1 MRRHPSLRIIEG
13 SDAAQRLSE
22 ARAWVSAR
30 SDRPGVLIVSASR
43 GAADD
48 LARSVAAAGGGAIG
62 LHRFSITQLAAHV
75 AASVLAARGIAPASF
90 IGGEA
95 VAARATF
102 EASRAEELGYFGP
115 VARTPGFPRALARTL
130 HELMLA
136 RVGAAEL
143 AGLPLGGSDL
153 AHLLERFEEQF
164 AAASATDRGT
174 LFEAAV
180 EAPVMYRT
188 FPLLLLDVP
197 MESAIEFDFA
207 RKLIEIAPD
216 VLVTI
221 PFGDLATLDRFER
234 EGLKPIVLE
243 PPGASDLTAL
253 KRYLFA
259 TRQPPERGA
268 LGDVRLFS
276 APGEGRECVE
286 IARRILVEARAGVPF
301 DEMAVF
307 VRSPRDYVG
316 LIGHAFSRAGIPAW
330 FDRGTGR
337 PHPSGR
343 AFLALL
349 WCAVERLSA
358 VRFAEYL
365 SLSQVPDVAST
376 ATPPSI
382 PPPTDD
388 LFYGFTGIEAPADE
402 PDFPLVD
409 EMSSNA
415 TSGVTAINQER
426 AAVVEGTLRAPWKWE
441 KLIVESAVIGGDPQR
456 WHRRLLGLAE
466 QYRHQWVEEAREDPD
481 SPRLLRIERDARNL
495 THLRDFALPI
505 IDTLAGWPATA
516 TWGEWLARFEELAPR
531 VLRKPARVLRVL
543 GELRP
548 MATIGPVSLEEVR
561 NVLSVRLRTIDAHP
575 PANRYGAVFV
585 GGAHQ
590 ARGRAFRVVFVPGL
604 AERMFPLKPRE
615 DPMLLDK
622 EMREPLAAGLPVQE
636 DRARTERLLLR
647 LAIGAATEHL
657 WLSYPRIDVG
667 GSRPRVPSFYVL
679 DIMRA
684 ITGNI
689 PYHEE
694 LQHRALVG
702 GGAKFDWP
710 APARPSDAIDDVEH
724 DLATLRDLID
734 TPNRA
739 AVKGHAHYLLRLN
752 DGLRRSV
759 TMRWAR
765 ARSRWLPQDGLV
777 RVSPG
782 TKVILES
789 QRLGARPYSVSALQK
804 FATCPYQFLLSAIYR
819 LEPNDEPEPLQ
830 RLDPLT
836 RGALFHQVQAEFL
849 RSMQANERLPLDA
862 ASVPLALQLVDSKL
876 ADVAAAYRERLA
888 PAIDRVW
895 QEEIAALG
903 RDLRV
908 WVRRLPD
915 ARDWRPSYFEFSFGL
930 SDDGRDP
937 RSVSEPVM
945 IDGRFRLRGSVDL
958 VEFKQGSAQARVT
971 DHKTGKNRST
981 PRTVIGGGGILQPVL
996 YGMAIEEILSK
1007 PVVSGRLFYCT
1018 SAGGFTEREIL
1029 LNDANRR
1036 AGLEALEIVDR
1047 AIELGLLPQ
1056 APAPRACTWCDF
1068 RAVCGPDEEKHVAR
1082 KPADLLGD
1090 LTALRGKP

>member
-1 MRRHPSLRIIEG
+1 MLLHPSLRIIEA
-13 SDAAQRLSE
+13 SDAAQRLSQ

-30 SDRPGVLIVSASR
+30 AEGPGVLIVAASR

-48 LARSVAAAGGGAIG
+48 LARSVAVSSGGAIG
-62 LHRFSITQLAAHV
+62 LHRFSVAQLAARL
-75 AASVLAARGIAPASF
+75 AAPVLAARGIAPVSY

-102 EASRAEELGYFGP
+102 EASRDQGLEYFGL

-136 RVGAAEL
+136 RVDAAAL
-143 AGLPLGGSDL
+143 AGLPLGGPDL
-153 AHLLERFEEQF
+153 ARLLDRFEAQF
-164 AAASATDRGT
+164 AAAAATDRGT
-174 LFEAAV
+174 LFEAAS
-180 EAPVMYRT
+180 EAAGTYRA
-188 FPLLLLDVP
+188 FPLVLLDVP
-197 MESAIEFDFA
+197 MESVIEFDFA
-207 RKLIEIAPD
+207 RKLIEAAPD

-221 PFGDLATLDRFER
+221 PFGDLATLDRFKN
-234 EGLKPIVLE
+234 EGLTPEVLE

-259 TRQPPERGA
+259 TRQPPEREP

-286 IARRILVEARAGVPF
+286 IARRILDEARAGVPF

-349 WCAVERLSA
+349 GCAVERLSA
-358 VRFAEYL
+358 ARFAEYL
-365 SLSQVPDVAST
+365 SLSQVPDAEST
-376 ATPPSI
+376 ATPPPI
-382 PPPTDD
+382 LPPADD
-388 LFYGFTGIEAPADE
+388 LFSGFTGIEAPGDE

-409 EMSSNA
+409 TAPSNPA
-415 TSGVTAINQER
+415 SGGPAIDQEQ
-426 AAVVEGTLRAPWKWE
+426 ASVVDGTLRAPWKWE

-456 WHRRLLGLAE
+456 WHRRLSGLAE
-466 QYRHQWVEEAREDPD
+466 QYRQQSVEEEREDPD

-495 THLRDFALPI
+495 AHLREFALPV
-505 IDTLAGWPATA
+505 IDTLAAWPATA
-516 TWGEWLARFEELAPR
+516 TWGEWLARFEGLAPR
-531 VLRKPARVLRVL
+531 VLRKPVRVLRVL

-548 MATIGPVSLEEVR
+548 MGAIGPVSLEEVR
-561 NVLSVRLRTIDAHP
+561 DVLSERLRTIDEHP
-575 PANRYGAVFV
+575 PAHRYGAVFV
-585 GGAHQ
+585 GSPHQ

-604 AERMFPLKPRE
+604 AERMFPQKPRE

-622 EMREPLAAGLPVQE
+622 EMREPLAAGLPLQE
-636 DRARTERLLLR
+636 DRAKTERLLLR
-647 LAIGAATEHL
+647 LAIGAATERL

-667 GSRPRVPSFYVL
+667 GARPRVPSFYVL

-684 ITGNI
+684 ITGHI
-689 PYHEE
+689 PNHEA
-694 LQHRALVG
+694 LQRRALVE
-702 GGAKFDWP
+702 GGAKLDWP
-710 APARPSDAIDDVEH
+710 APARPRDAIDEVEH

-734 TPNRA
+734 APNPA
-739 AVKGHAHYLLRLN
+739 AVKGHGHYLLRLN
-752 DGLRRSV
+752 DALRRSV
-759 TMRWAR
+759 TTRWAR

-782 TKVILES
+782 TKAMLAS
-789 QRLGARPYSVSALQK
+789 QRLGARPYSLSALQK
-804 FATCPYQFLLSAIYR
+804 FATCPYQFLLSAVYR

-836 RGALFHQVQAEFL
+836 RGALFHEVQAEFF
-849 RSMQANERLPLDA
+849 RSMQADRRLPLEMSGVPA
-862 ASVPLALQLVDSKL
+862 ALGSVDRTLAE
-876 ADVAAAYRERLA
+876 VAAAYRERLA

-895 QEEIAALG
+895 REEIAALG
-903 RDLRV
+903 RDLRA
-908 WVRRLPD
+908 WVRKLPE
-915 ARDWRPSYFEFSFGL
+915 ARDWNPSYFEFSFGL

-937 RSVSEPVM
+937 RSVSEPVT
-945 IDGRFRLRGSVDL
+945 IDGRFHLRGSVDL
-958 VEFKQGSAQARVT
+958 VELHQGGAQVRVT

-981 PRTVIGGGGILQPVL
+981 PRTVIGGGGMLQPVL
-996 YGMAIEEILSK
+996 YGMAIETILSR

-1018 SAGGFTEREIL
+1018 AAGGFTEHEIPL
-1029 LNDANRR
+1029 TEPNRR
-1036 AGLEALEIVDR
+1036 AALEALEIVDR
-1047 AIELGLLPQ
+1047 AIELGFLPP

-1068 RAVCGPDEEKHVAR
+1068 RTVCGPDEEKHVAR
-1082 KPADLLGD
+1082 KAADLLGD
-1090 LTALRGKP
+1090 LTALRSMP